1 MKLTDSTR
9 NILSNVSIED
19 NIVYLPPITLSRSE
33 YVAVDKALS
42 LMGGK
47 WNRKTKGHVFEAD
60 PMPIIRI
67 ALETGEVEDTKKMY
81 QFYPTPHNIAIRMCE
96 LACLDDSSI
105 VLEPSCGDGA
115 IADVIWQYYHR
126 QSLHGIE
133 LNPAMNATLASKPY
147 TAQCGVDF
155 LTVHESQGWNRII
168 MNPPFTKGQDIKHVL
183 HAFDLLNPG
192 GILVAIIG
200 ASGMFHTDKAS
211 VAFREFLNE
220 QNATIE
226 KLPAGTFK
234 QSGTMVET
242 YIIRIQKGE
251 TE

>member
-1 MKLTDSTR
+1 MTALLQMLFGNT
-9 NILSNVSIED
+9 
-19 NIVYLPPITLSRSE
+19 PP
-33 YVAVDKALS
+33 K
-42 LMGGK
+42 
-47 WNRKTKGHVFEAD
+47 
-60 PMPIIRI
+60 
-67 ALETGEVEDTKKMY
+67 
-81 QFYPTPHNIAIRMCE
+81 
-96 LACLDDSSI
+96 
-105 VLEPSCGDGA
+105 
-115 IADVIWQYYHR
+115 
-126 QSLHGIE
+126 SLHGIE

-155 LTVHESQGWNRII
+155 LKVYESQGWNRII

-192 GILVAIIG
+192 GILVAITG
-200 ASGMFHTDKAS
+200 AAGMFHTDKAS

-220 QNATIE
+220 QNAQIE

-251 TE
+251 AK